1 MRRIADRLELESGV
15 CVLQPV
21 YCSGMELTQAQL
33 NALAVAH
40 YKKIDISDGVYI
52 ANIGGYIGS
61 SVAREIEY
69 AKEHGKEIFFT
80 SRLMR
85 RGAQIYVSLSH

>member
-1 MRRIADRLELESGV
+1 
-15 CVLQPV
+15 
-21 YCSGMELTQAQL
+21 MELTQAQL

-69 AKEHGKEIFFT
+69 AKEHGKEIF
-80 SRLMR
+80 
-85 RGAQIYVSLSH
+85 YHE